1 MFAGNEHNPPHF
13 HAEYQGHNATFDLE
27 GNMLNGDMPI
37 KQQKYIAVW
46 ADIHADELY
55 ENWNITKNSKQP
67 QKIEPLR

>member
-1 MFAGNEHNPPHF
+1 
-13 HAEYQGHNATFDLE
+13 
-27 GNMLNGDMPI
+27 MLNGDMPI